1 MNLIVCC
8 TPLQVLI
15 AEKIMEKY
23 PNEAFFGV
31 MLHTVENKKFEHYK
45 QRLSKKTAGFF
56 SLHQHKDR
64 FSLVKEIIQIKCR
77 FQSKTFKRVFVSNLI
92 ELHLQFLLSA
102 VKFDEFYT
110 FDDGTI
116 NIVESSPLLKDD
128 PNTLL
133 RKSINLI
140 LGNKYTTQSL
150 RARSQAHYTIYP
162 QFKNIIENTI
172 GIDLMPYLETESDN
186 GEVVNILLGQPIYP
200 DNSENV
206 VLTESVI
213 SRFNIHYYLPH
224 PRETYRLNNVE
235 YIETPLIFEDYM
247 TTEFAK
253 RKCRVYTY
261 CSSAVLNVI
270 NSKNIE
276 VVALRIDSTDKAVMN
291 CYELFEKVGI
301 NIIDIRK

>member
-23 PNEAFFGV
+23 PNELFFGV
-31 MLHTVENKKFEHYK
+31 MLYTVENKKFEHYK
-45 QRLSKKTAGFF
+45 QRLSTKTADFF

-64 FSLVKEIIQIKCR
+64 LSLVKELIQIKYR
-77 FQSKTFKRVFVSNLI
+77 FQGKVFKRVFVSNLI
-92 ELHLQFLLSA
+92 ELHLQFLLSS
-102 VKFDEFYT
+102 VKFEEFYT

-128 PNTLL
+128 PKTLL
-133 RKSINLI
+133 RKSVNFI

-150 RARSQAHYTIYP
+150 RGLSQAHYTIYP

-172 GIDLMPYLETESDN
+172 RIDLMPPSDME
-186 GEVVNILLGQPIYP
+186 GDDSEVVNVLLGQPIYL

-206 VLTESVI
+206 ALTENVI
-213 SRFNIHYYLPH
+213 SRFKIHYYLPH

-235 YIETPLIFEDYM
+235 YIDTPLIFEDYI

-261 CSSAVLNVI
+261 CSSAVLNVM

-276 VVALRIDSTDKAVMN
+276 VTALRIESTDSAVMN